1 MLWVGGHLWRRASQP
16 TPVFLPGESPRTEKA
31 GRSSHPVLKERPSLE
46 TSIWRRDKTFPSA
59 LPHFLVVSQISMV
72 IQETYYTLRHIIQKP
87 IISLR
92 LSGKETACQYRKHK
106 RCEFDPKWER
116 TPGGGNGNRL
126 QYSCLGNP
134 MDRGAWQDIVH
145 RVAKSQTQLKQLS
158 IILSIALSSLRCPK
172 TYQCPKGKEF
182 SI

>member
-1 MLWVGGHLWRRASQP
+1 MLWVGKIPWRRASQP

-31 GRSSHPVLKERPSLE
+31 GRSSHPVLKERSPLE
-46 TSIWRRDKTFPSA
+46 TSIWMRDKTFPLA

-116 TPGGGNGNRL
+116 TPGGGNGNWL

-134 MDRGAWQDIVH
+134 MDRGAWQDRVH
-145 RVAKSQTQLKQLS
+145 RVKRVRHNWSNL
-158 IILSIALSSLRCPK
+158 ALYC
-172 TYQCPKGKEF
+172 Q
-182 SI
+182 